1 MRTETFTDRFLVPA
15 AADRVYAHLAEPT
28 NHIGLSPLIVAVRDI
43 ERGTDAAGRTVLS
56 FVSVE
61 RFRLVGPLRYD
72 NILHVRQ
79 TNTEPGRQLVMQVR
93 SPARVSVRFVMDI
106 EPAEGGP
113 AAVTSARTE
122 PVAAGPDG
130 AGSIVTVT
138 VSLTM
143 PTLLRSF
150 VVRTAKRVQLVRA
163 RTLTERMSR

>member
-56 FVSVE
+56 FISVE
-61 RFRLVGPLRYD
+61 RFRLIGALRYD

-79 TNTEPGRQLVMQVR
+79 TNTEPGRQLVMEVR
-93 SPARVSVRFVMDI
+93 SPARVSVRFVMDV
-106 EPAEGGP
+106 EPA
-113 AAVTSARTE
+113 
-122 PVAAGPDG
+122 D
-130 AGSIVTVT
+130 AGSVVTVT